1 MEAHDEAKDIP
12 LPLRGKT
19 VSRCIVD
26 SALGIDFIAG
36 GERSTIRIESHFLL
50 RRLGPD
56 KSFSTE
62 RVADMGKALLL
73 IGKTVTKALARGD
86 GALGVVFEDGTVLS
100 VPPDALSEAWEFAGS
115 DRSGV
120 VSLAGGGPFALGGVV
135 PPQSRGRPRAP
146 GVVKGA
152 GRGRGAPISP
162 P

>member
-1 MEAHDEAKDIP
+1 VEPNDEAKDIP

-62 RVADMGKALLL
+62 RVADMGKALAL
-73 IGKTVTKALARGD
+73 IGKTVSKALARGD

-100 VPPDALSEAWEFAGS
+100 VPPDALAQAWEFAS
-115 DRSGV
+115 PDRSGV
-120 VSLAGGGPFALGGVV
+120 VSLAGGGLSTWVDVG
-135 PPQSRGRPRAP
+135 PPKSRGRP
-146 GVVKGA
+146 
-152 GRGRGAPISP
+152 
-162 P
+162 

>member
-1 MEAHDEAKDIP
+1 VEPNDEAKDIP

-26 SALGIDFIAG
+26 SALGIDFIEG

-62 RVADMGKALLL
+62 RVADMGKALAL
-73 IGKTVTKALARGD
+73 IGKTVSKALARGD

-100 VPPDALSEAWEFAGS
+100 VPPDAVAEAWEFAGS
-115 DRSGV
+115 DRSGI
-120 VSLAGGGPFALGGVV
+120 VSLAGGGLSTWVDVV
-135 PPQSRGRPRAP
+135 PPKSRGRP
-146 GVVKGA
+146 
-152 GRGRGAPISP
+152 
-162 P
+162 